1 MDSFK
6 KCLLGF
12 KMIYLVYLLFAF
24 NAFINGM
31 AWMNLAT
38 YAIAFLGVF
47 FCVWMLLRWKRY
59 KKAIAVV
66 GLGLFVL
73 SYAVSAFT
81 HASYGGVIENTK
93 GFLWLIFPIFLLY
106 VSAFDMTRKE
116 MEIELIWMSM
126 PYIVY
131 CTVANCVSLSMLVW
145 GRMYDYIDPTG
156 IAHGIGYRWER
167 LWGVY
172 DDPNH
177 GATISAIAVFLLLYL
192 YRKTKKLWQKIL
204 IVICGVIQYAYIV
217 FSDSRTGFVCLMAGI
232 IFYAFFQLIKQK
244 QVQWKKILLFVGI
257 FTMIIAGDFGLKAA
271 YASYDDM
278 VKAQEVQEQSDVKE
292 KTDKKENQKT
302 ENKSNEKSN
311 SKTNEQS
318 DKSAVEERKE
328 DLERDYSNGRVVL
341 WNDGLNIVKTSP
353 LIGVGFRNMSAYAQ
367 KHFPNSH
374 MVKNLY
380 EVHYDSM
387 HNLEIDV
394 LVAQGL
400 IGVFLF
406 LGIFISMFWK
416 ILQRVS
422 RFQKENDC
430 FLIVMLSSALALGVA
445 ATFLSYIFYVNAP
458 QNFCFWLILGYGM
471 HALTEKEEA

>member
-6 KCLLGF
+6 KCLFGF

-31 AWMNLAT
+31 AWMNVAT

-81 HASYGGVIENTK
+81 HASYSGFIENTK

-106 VSAFDMTRKE
+106 VSAFDMTRKD
-116 MEIELIWMSM
+116 METELTWLSIS
-126 PYIVY
+126 YIIY

-145 GRMYDYIDPTG
+145 GRMYDYIDPIG
-156 IAHGIGYRWER
+156 VAHGIGYRWER

-177 GATISAIAVFLLLYL
+177 GATISAIAIFLLLYL
-192 YRKTKKLWQKIL
+192 YGKTKKLWQKIL

-217 FSDSRTGFVCLMAGI
+217 FSDSRTGLVCVLAGI

-244 QVQWKKILLFVGI
+244 QLRWKKTLFFVGI
-257 FTMIIAGDFGLKAA
+257 FIIIIAGDFGLKVA
-271 YASYDDM
+271 YVSYDDM
-278 VKAQEVQEQSDVKE
+278 VKVQEVQKQSIAQEEIDRKE
-292 KTDKKENQKT
+292 GQKT
-302 ENKSNEKSN
+302 ENKSNAKIN

-318 DKSAVEERKE
+318 DKNVVEDRKQ
-328 DLERDYSNGRVVL
+328 DLKRDYSSGRVAL
-341 WNDGLNIVKTSP
+341 WKDGLNIVKTSP
-353 LIGVGFRNMSAYAQ
+353 LFGVGFRNMSGYAQ
-367 KHFPNSH
+367 KHFENSY

-380 EVHYDSM
+380 GVHYDSM
-387 HNLEIDV
+387 HNLEMDV
-394 LVAQGL
+394 LVGQGI
-400 IGVFLF
+400 IGIILF
-406 LGIFISMFWK
+406 FGIFISMFWK
-416 ILQRVS
+416 ILCRI
-422 RFQKENDC
+422 FQKENNH

-445 ATFLSYIFYVNAP
+445 ATFLSFIFYVNAP
-458 QNFCFWLILGYGM
+458 QNFCFWLFLGYGM
-471 HALTEKEEA
+471 NVLAEKEEA